1 MAGTG
6 MLYTITGPSG
16 VGKTRLVESLC
27 AQEPGVQASVSHT
40 TRGALANEAHGQD
53 YFFVDD
59 AEFDRLVAE
68 NAFLEHAEVFGHRYG
83 TSAAWVRERLDAG
96 SDVVLEIDWVGAR
109 AVRRM
114 PLPSVSVFILPP
126 SLDALLERLRR
137 RRREGA
143 KQIARRMQSAL
154 ADSHRYQESDYLIV
168 NADFEQS
175 VQALRHIVVAGRLRR
190 DVQERRHA
198 VLCKTLS
205 QDGGAH

>member
-27 AQEPGVQASVSHT
+27 TQEPGVQASVSHT
-40 TRGALANEAHGQD
+40 TRGALANEAHGRD

-83 TSAAWVRERLDAG
+83 TSAAWVREQLDAG

-114 PLPSVSVFILPP
+114 PLPSISVFILPP

-137 RRREGA
+137 RRRESA